1 MRPLASSIAVLA
13 LTLAA
18 ALAPGRALAQDAAAE
33 LEAPALALAPSTAD
47 SDELA
52 SIDAE
57 STAATVLYVGGV
69 VLHVGGLAGA
79 IGLGIGTFC
88 ISFGG
93 SCPDY
98 SAGIAALFGVSGL
111 GLAMIATGIG
121 LDVDSGVR
129 RRRLA
134 RRSEL
139 SWGIAPTEGGAAL
152 SLSGSF

>member
-1 MRPLASSIAVLA
+1 MRTLASSLAVLA

-18 ALAPGRALAQDAAAE
+18 ALAPGRALAQDSAAE
-33 LEAPALALAPSTAD
+33 LEAPALALAPSAAD
-47 SDELA
+47 ADELA

-57 STAATVLYVGGV
+57 ATAATVLYVGGV

-79 IGLGIGTFC
+79 IGLGLGTIC

-98 SAGIAALFGVSGL
+98 STGIAALFGVSGL

-134 RRSEL
+134 QRSEL